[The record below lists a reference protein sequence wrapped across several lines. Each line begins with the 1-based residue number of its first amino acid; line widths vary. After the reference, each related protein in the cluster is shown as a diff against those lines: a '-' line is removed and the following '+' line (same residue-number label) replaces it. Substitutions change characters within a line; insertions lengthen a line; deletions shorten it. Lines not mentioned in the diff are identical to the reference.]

1 MRGYHIRIS
10 VQLKAGFNRPSSS
23 TTFTPGSVFVK
34 LPAQTPKPTARR
46 SATFNPRNKDYRFG
60 PIRIDWVDFE
70 MSEKTA
76 GKAREYGRAEP
87 AAATFIPSEGM
98 ESGSTNLP
106 EGIIHLFREG
116 STTSSEDHLKASSSS
131 VKSDSPEF
139 DGVMLGV
146 LAVPSWMA
154 PSDFLAFVAPAAEG
168 ITHLRII
175 RDSVP
180 NRSIVVI
187 KFSDPDHAS
196 EFAEAYN
203 GKPFN
208 SMEPEICHV
217 VRVLS
222 VNMDAEDP
230 ALSRLVSTQ
239 ALYELPTCPVC
250 LERMDSAVTGLITV
264 PCSHTFH
271 CMCLS
276 KWGDSRCP
284 VCRYSQTL
292 MSSHPSVSSSTRSIP
307 FANPSAPTLSACSAC
322 QSTTNLWICLICGNI
337 GCGRYGRAHAQAHY
351 QTTTHLYALELETQR
366 VWDYAGDGYVHRL
379 IQNKADGKLVEL
391 PSASSSMGT
400 NPRDGGLGPGPSDAL
415 SAEKIEA
422 IGIEY
427 SYLLTSQLDS
437 QRAYYEEQT
446 NELHSQVGELRSIL
460 ERLSGEYERD
470 KAAAKEEVAQRRQD
484 EDERM
489 ASLAKDKAKA
499 ESRAE
504 KVTDLARRLE
514 KELNTERA
522 NEVPDIVESKFP
534 LWLTAGACS
543 ILLALAF
550 LWQRLCKSRAGW
562 MKDLDNLGQPRV
574 RKLSGSAIVCGGS
587 IAGIVT
593 ARILADH
600 FERVLV
606 IDPEI
611 QDVDK
616 PKTRVIQYHAV
627 HGESYLDDL
636 LKTIT
641 TSSSA
646 LMSLFVEGAR
656 RLWPDF
662 DTGICGCW
670 GPIGTRRL

>member
-10 VQLKAGFNRPSSS
+10 VQQRNPQLPNES
-23 TTFTPGSVFVK
+23 TPTSIFAK
-34 LPAQTPKPTARR
+34 LPSHTPKPTTRR
-46 SATFNPRNKDYRFG
+46 TATFNPRNKDYRFG
-60 PIRIDWVDFE
+60 PIRLDWIDFE
-70 MSEKTA
+70 MTEKMS
-76 GKAREYGRAEP
+76 GKAREYGGQT
-87 AAATFIPSEGM
+87 ATAVFIPNEIAQ
-98 ESGSTNLP
+98 SGSTNLP
-106 EGIIHLFREG
+106 EGTVHLFREG
-116 STTSSEDHLKASSSS
+116 PTTSSDGPKASSSS
-131 VKSDSPEF
+131 VTADSPEF

-187 KFSDPDHAS
+187 KFSDPAHAS

-203 GKPFN
+203 GKSFN

-222 VNMDAEDP
+222 VSVDAEDP

-239 ALYELPTCPVC
+239 TLYELPTCPVC

-292 MSSHPSVSSSTRSIP
+292 LSSHPTTASSPRSIP

-391 PSASSSMGT
+391 PSASSSLGT
-400 NPRDGGLGPGPSDAL
+400 SPRDGGLGPGPSDAL

-437 QRAYYEEQT
+437 QRSYYEEQT

-460 ERLSGEYERD
+460 ERLSNEYERD
-470 KAAAKEEVAQRRQD
+470 KATSKEDMAEKRQ
-484 EDERM
+484 EEEERV
-489 ASLAKDKAKA
+489 ASLAKDKVKA

-504 KVTDLARRLE
+504 KMTELARRLD
-514 KELNTERA
+514 KELSTERA
-522 NEVPDIVESKFP
+522 VSEGLMKNLGKTKE
-534 LWLTAGACS
+534 
-543 ILLALAF
+543 
-550 LWQRLCKSRAGW
+550 RLEQLEKEKS
-562 MKDLDNLGQPRV
+562 DNLAKMEELQDQLRDVMFFLEAKTKIEQGEGV
-574 RKLSGSAIVCGGS
+574 EAEAAGGS
-587 IAGIVT
+587 I
-593 ARILADH
+593 
-600 FERVLV
+600 
-606 IDPEI
+606 EI
-611 QDVDK
+611 ASSST
-616 PKTRVIQYHAV
+616 PKTNV
-627 HGESYLDDL
+627 
-636 LKTIT
+636 KKKKKK
-641 TSSSA
+641 
-646 LMSLFVEGAR
+646 
-656 RLWPDF
+656 
-662 DTGICGCW
+662 
-670 GPIGTRRL
+670 